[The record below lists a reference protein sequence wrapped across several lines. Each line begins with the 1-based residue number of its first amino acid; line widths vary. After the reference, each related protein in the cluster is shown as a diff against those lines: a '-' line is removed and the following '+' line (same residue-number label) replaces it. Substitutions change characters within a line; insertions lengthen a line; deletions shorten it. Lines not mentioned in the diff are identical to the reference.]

1 MATATKSSPAEPA
14 IADPSA
20 TDLGHLFLGLH
31 QRMHRLVDEAMTA
44 TGISLARAKVL
55 MQLRDRGPM
64 NQTALA
70 NCLGY
75 APRSVTDAVDA
86 LVRDDLAARTADPND
101 RRARIVEITPAGQT
115 VLARAMTAKNAAME
129 QIFGALDAPARTQF
143 AELMTLIGR
152 SLTSPSGDCFV

>member
-1 MATATKSSPAEPA
+1 MPTKTERLQPTAA
-14 IADPSA
+14 
-20 TDLGHLFLGLH
+20 DLGHQFLGLH
-31 QRMHRLVDEAMTA
+31 YRLHRVVDEAMTA

-55 MQLRDRGPM
+55 MQLRDHGPM

-70 NCLGY
+70 TCLGY
-75 APRSVTDAVDA
+75 APRSVTDALDA

-101 RRARIVEITPAGQT
+101 RRARIVEITPAGLA

-143 AELMTLIGR
+143 ADLLTLID
-152 SLTSPSGDCFV
+152 SSVTSPSGDCFA